1 MRLFIGCVTA
11 VKRVSYAVTVD
22 LMILLYT
29 GLMHFSNAR
38 LNVIRHSWKKRLS
51 ALRSGIKALSTEDND

>member
-11 VKRVSYAVTVD
+11 VKGVSYTVNVD

-38 LNVIRHSWKKRLS
+38 PNVIINSWKKRLS
-51 ALRSGIKALSTEDND
+51 DVWSGIRSLST

>member
-11 VKRVSYAVTVD
+11 VKGVSYTVNVD

-38 LNVIRHSWKKRLS
+38 PSVIINSWKKRLS
-51 ALRSGIKALSTEDND
+51 DV

>member
-11 VKRVSYAVTVD
+11 VKGVSYTVTED

-29 GLMHFSNAR
+29 GLMHFSNTR
-38 LNVIRHSWKKRLS
+38 KNVIINSWKKRLS
-51 ALRSGIKALSTEDND
+51 DV

>member
-11 VKRVSYAVTVD
+11 VKGVSYTVTVD
-22 LMILLYT
+22 LMILFYT

-38 LNVIRHSWKKRLS
+38 PNVIINSWKKRLS
-51 ALRSGIKALSTEDND
+51 DV